1 MNKFLGRFLLVGG
14 GILLLSPFFVLRSLL
29 YPFVLGKATII
40 QIAVALLF
48 PFLVL
53 IIFSF
58 RKSFFEKKH
67 LLTWSIVI
75 YAAVLILTA
84 ATGIYPR
91 QSFWGTADRSLGVFN
106 LLHLLATYFIFLIV
120 LKEAKARK
128 HLILFAVAVGLA
140 VSILGIFEYF
150 GTNGSRVTGLF
161 GNPILFAGY
170 LLFPLFLSLIF
181 VVRGILRKRL
191 VFLAIFITIFA
202 SLLFAQSRGALAGA
216 ILGGVTAI
224 VVIVWSHAG
233 KRKTIFLKIAGII
246 AVAAIL
252 IFILA
257 KSGNHTAISLTN
269 RFTRL
274 SLEDASGDQRL
285 RLYAVALKAAGDRPI
300 FGWGPENFD
309 YAFDRNYDPALL
321 KYGVSETWVD
331 RSHNTYLDTLVM
343 SGILGFAAY
352 AAIFIAAFIMLRRS
366 VTLGARDAREA
377 GVLGALIVAY
387 GVANFFAFDSPP
399 SFIYFMFV
407 LAYISAPIIKYEDKN
422 IEFKTS
428 KVYVVLA
435 VAVLFFLMSMLFT
448 LRNARAAFGML
459 RFTAIPSL
467 AVGERLREIDYITKI
482 NPPLLHDFRLRFANS
497 AFEEAG
503 NLPISDAEI
512 TLSRAAEE
520 MEKSV
525 KEASGDFSYR
535 FALGNLYLERGLLL
549 GAENLDKAEK
559 IFNSAEPLSPK
570 RQSLFFQ
577 LASVEYLKHDFAK
590 AVSILERVVSFDP
603 EMGQAHWRLGIA
615 YAYNGELDK
624 ALESW
629 RRALYAKDGGGVK
642 YVFIKNDLSAYHL
655 NYAPT
660 ILKELNFASNI
671 ALQEVDYEL
680 LRALTLISIVMEGKN
695 IERYGKLA
703 AIELKLGNFS
713 AARLVAQNIIEI
725 DGSARPE
732 AAAFL
737 SEIEKQE
744 AASK

>member
-1 MNKFLGRFLLVGG
+1 MSKLVRISAKIAAGL
-14 GILLLSPFFVLRSLL
+14 LLLSPFFVLRSLL

-53 IIFSF
+53 TIFSF

-91 QSFWGTADRSLGVFN
+91 QSFWGTSDRSLGVFS
-106 LLHLLATYFIFLIV
+106 LLHLLAAYFIFLIV
-120 LKEAKARK
+120 LKETKTRK

-150 GTNGSRVTGLF
+150 GTGGSRISGYF

-170 LLFPLFLSLIF
+170 LLFPLFFSLIF
-181 VVRGILRKRL
+181 LVREIFWKRII
-191 VFLAIFITIFA
+191 FLAIFITILI
-202 SLLFAQSRGALAGA
+202 SLFFAQSRGALAGA
-216 ILGGVTAI
+216 IVGGFVAI
-224 VVIVWSHAG
+224 AVIIWSSGG
-233 KRKTIFLKIAGII
+233 KKKVIFLKIAGILG
-246 AVAAIL
+246 VVAIL

-257 KSGNHTAISLTN
+257 KSGNHTAISLTR

-274 SLEDASGDQRL
+274 SLQDASSDQRL
-285 RLYAVALKAAGDRPI
+285 RLYAVALKAVRDRPI

-343 SGILGFAAY
+343 SGILGFVAY
-352 AAIFIAAFIMLRRS
+352 AAIFIAAFITLKRS
-366 VTLGARDAREA
+366 VNSGICEAREA
-377 GVLGALIVAY
+377 GILGALLVAY

-407 LAYISAPIIKYEDKN
+407 LAYISAPLLKDEDKN
-422 IEFKTS
+422 IENKTGNI
-428 KVYVVLA
+428 YIILA
-435 VAVLFFLMSMLFT
+435 GGALVALISIIFT
-448 LRNARAAFGML
+448 LRNVRAAFHML
-459 RFTAIPSL
+459 RFTALPLL
-467 AVGERLREIDYITKI
+467 AVDERLREIDYVLKI
-482 NPPLLHDFRLRFANS
+482 NSPLARDFRLRFANT
-497 AFEEAG
+497 AFEDAG
-503 NLPISDAEI
+503 NLPKNDAEAI
-512 TLSRAAEE
+512 LSRAIEE

-525 KEASGDFSYR
+525 KEAPDDFSYR

-549 GAENLDKAEK
+549 DPKNLDKAEEV
-559 IFNSAEPLSPK
+559 FNSAAPLAPR

-577 LASVEYLKHDFAK
+577 LASVYYLKHDFAK

-615 YAYNGELDK
+615 YAYNEELDK

-629 RRALYAKDGGGVK
+629 RKALYAKDGGGVK
-642 YVFIKNDLSAYHL
+642 YVFIKNDLNAYHL

-660 ILKELNFASNI
+660 ILKELNFTSNI
-671 ALQEVDYEL
+671 ALHEGDYQL
-680 LRALTLISIVMEGKN
+680 LRALTLISLVVEGKN
-695 IERYGKLA
+695 IEHYGKLA
-703 AIELKLGNFS
+703 AIELKLGNFK
-713 AARLVAQNIIEI
+713 AAREVVNNIIEL
-725 DGSARPE
+725 DGSARSE
-732 AAAFL
+732 AEAFL

-744 AASK
+744 TASK